1 MNSVK
6 TLVKTTVTINQVA
19 KMAKV
24 STATVSRALNS
35 PSTVSEELK
44 KNIYRIIDKLGYIP
58 NAGARSLMLK
68 RSGSIGVI
76 VPTLDHAIFAQGLAE
91 FQRQLSEAGYQMLVA
106 STNYDPDIESQQVRN
121 LLLQGVEGIAMFGSS
136 QKLELIRL
144 LRTRRLP
151 YIHIGTLSAPLN
163 GYTAGFDNKKAI
175 QLGVEYLLQVGHK
188 NFGMIAGQTANNDR
202 ARDRVDGVSDLLKR
216 HQITLEKKSIIEVP
230 YQIEDA
236 RFALK
241 KLLQINPRISAVVCG
256 QDILAVGA
264 LLEAQDKKIEVPK
277 KLSIIGF
284 DDLELTRHLS
294 PSLSTIRVDSI
305 GMWSKAAHHL
315 ISQIQGLA
323 RLPRK
328 INVEVSLVIRD
339 STTNI
344 GKNTVSRK

>member
-1 MNSVK
+1 MRSVK
-6 TLVKTTVTINQVA
+6 TLANTRATIDQVA

-24 STATVSRALNS
+24 STATVSRALNT
-35 PSTVSEELK
+35 PTAVSEELK

-91 FQRQLSEAGYQMLVA
+91 FQRQISDAGYQMLVA
-106 STNYDPDIESQQVRN
+106 STNSDIENHQVRN

-144 LRTRRLP
+144 LRTRGLP
-151 YIHIGTLSAPLN
+151 YIHIGTLSTPLN
-163 GYTAGFDNKKAI
+163 GYAAGFDNKKAI
-175 QLGVEYLLQVGHK
+175 QLGVEYLIQVGHR

-202 ARDRVDGVSDLLKR
+202 AKDRVDGVSELLKR
-216 HQITLEKKSIIEVP
+216 HRITLEKKSIIEVP

-236 RFALK
+236 RVALK
-241 KLLQINPRISAVVCG
+241 KLLQINPKISAIVCG
-256 QDILAVGA
+256 QDILAIGA
-264 LLEAQDKKIEVPK
+264 LLEAQDKKIEVPE

-284 DDLELTRHLS
+284 DDLELTRHLN
-294 PSLSTIRVDSI
+294 PSLSTVRVDSI

-339 STTNI
+339 STTNMS
-344 GKNTVSRK
+344 KKVTLEK